1 MKRLALAIVATF
13 MLATCMLALPAQAAE
28 RPEPDVQDILFL
40 GPTRPVLVRLRITID
55 GRPFRESFQARFDE
69 AFAAEDRDADGRL
82 DLEQATNVV
91 GEMAVGP
98 GEAPTSELKAA
109 LREGVIAKAA
119 LAEYVERTLPPFVLR
134 PRSVIGQSGAL
145 ALFPL
150 LDANRDGRLSAA
162 ELAAAERRLVERD
175 FDDNGTITRFELI
188 LDPKAI
194 AAAADPNAGES
205 NLDPNETPVL
215 VIAASTAPDEVAR
228 RLLSRYDRDGD
239 GRLAIERAPVEIRL
253 PPAVLGQWDDDADA
267 LLSQS
272 ELAAAVEWTP
282 DLELSFAMGEAPVH
296 GQRTRRAA
304 PAREGFR
311 ARRKLLGGYELDLAE
326 AHIDFDRNN
335 RDPAQDR
342 VELRDYDRDNN
353 QYVDLTEARA
363 AQIAEGAFQAMD
375 IDGDGKVFKGE
386 LTSFMARQNEAGGA
400 RLHLIVRDLG
410 RDLFDRLDLD
420 ADGVLSPRDM
430 REAPKLLEVDDA
442 NADRQLGPD
451 EVPWQLEF
459 ELARGVDR
467 QTAGEVRRAVVRPTT
482 EAEATGPLW
491 FRKMDR
497 NNDGDLSIQ
506 EFVGP
511 RAAFDRL
518 DTDGDELVS
527 RGEAEAA
534 EQPR

>member
-1 MKRLALAIVATF
+1 
-13 MLATCMLALPAQAAE
+13 
-28 RPEPDVQDILFL
+28 
-40 GPTRPVLVRLRITID
+40 
-55 GRPFRESFQARFDE
+55 
-69 AFAAEDRDADGRL
+69 
-82 DLEQATNVV
+82 
-91 GEMAVGP
+91 
-98 GEAPTSELKAA
+98 
-109 LREGVIAKAA
+109 
-119 LAEYVERTLPPFVLR
+119 
-134 PRSVIGQSGAL
+134 
-145 ALFPL
+145 
-150 LDANRDGRLSAA
+150 
-162 ELAAAERRLVERD
+162 
-175 FDDNGTITRFELI
+175 
-188 LDPKAI
+188 
-194 AAAADPNAGES
+194 
-205 NLDPNETPVL
+205 
-215 VIAASTAPDEVAR
+215 
-228 RLLSRYDRDGD
+228 
-239 GRLAIERAPVEIRL
+239 
-253 PPAVLGQWDDDADA
+253 
-267 LLSQS
+267 
-272 ELAAAVEWTP
+272 
-282 DLELSFAMGEAPVH
+282 
-296 GQRTRRAA
+296 
-304 PAREGFR
+304 
-311 ARRKLLGGYELDLAE
+311 
-326 AHIDFDRNN
+326 
-335 RDPAQDR
+335 
-342 VELRDYDRDNN
+342 
-353 QYVDLTEARA
+353 
-363 AQIAEGAFQAMD
+363 MD

-420 ADGVLSPRDM
+420 ADGVLSPRDL